1 MLTNEHTKYCSVFVK
16 NYICNISMF
25 NNTCKMYFI
34 KQYILSNNNTSIYSS
49 YIDKPAIAV

>member
-25 NNTCKMYFI
+25 KNTCKMYFI